1 MAGTRAAPGLSFRS
15 LKLTLRIIANVSLAL
30 AQAGQRAPVARL
42 LAVGAVMVLAGL
54 VAACQGS
61 SQPGGRT
68 FYDFKE
74 DSVARDGVLSRCDRT
89 PDTSAD
95 DLECIAA
102 RRAAAAVAIE
112 QERSRTDGLERQSE
126 RKLVALRDRS
136 ARQEQ
141 GGQAATGVDA
151 PAYGSPL
158 GSVLPSMSDSASGD
172 PYEVRFPGRPS
183 FELGQIEPPSSEIE
197 IVQPTLKPEDVA
209 VHPARLRAT
218 TN

>member
-1 MAGTRAAPGLSFRS
+1 
-15 LKLTLRIIANVSLAL
+15 VSLAL
-30 AQAGQRAPVARL
+30 AHTGQREPVARL

-74 DSVARDGVLSRCDRT
+74 DSVARDGVLSRCDKT
-89 PDTSAD
+89 PDTSAN

-102 RRAAAAVAIE
+102 RRAAAAVALE

-141 GGQAATGVDA
+141 SEVATAPGA
-151 PAYGSPL
+151 PAYGTPL
-158 GSVLPSMSDSASGD
+158 GSVLPSISNSASAD
-172 PYEVRFPGRPS
+172 PYDVRFPGRPS
-183 FELGQIEPPSSEIE
+183 FELGEIQPPSSEIE

-209 VHPARLRAT
+209 VHPARLTAT

>member
-1 MAGTRAAPGLSFRS
+1 
-15 LKLTLRIIANVSLAL
+15 
-30 AQAGQRAPVARL
+30 
-42 LAVGAVMVLAGL
+42 MVLAGL

-61 SQPGGRT
+61 PQPGGRT

-74 DSVARDGVLSRCDRT
+74 DSVARDGVLSRCDKA
-89 PDTSAD
+89 PETSAN

-102 RRAAAAVAIE
+102 RRAAAAVALE
-112 QERSRTDGLERQSE
+112 QERARTEGLERESE

-141 GGQAATGVDA
+141 GEQVATTPGA
-151 PAYGSPL
+151 PAYGAPL
-158 GSVLPSMSDSASGD
+158 GGVLPSMSNSASAD
-172 PYEVRFPGRPS
+172 PYDVHFPGRPS
-183 FELGQIEPPSSEIE
+183 FELGHIEPPSSQIE

-209 VHPARLRAT
+209 VHPARLTAT

>member
-1 MAGTRAAPGLSFRS
+1 M
-15 LKLTLRIIANVSLAL
+15 AL
-30 AQAGQRAPVARL
+30 AG
-42 LAVGAVMVLAGL
+42 VL
-54 VAACQGS
+54 AACQG

-74 DSVARDGVLSRCDRT
+74 DSVARDGVLSRCDKAPNAT
-89 PDTSAD
+89 AN

-102 RRAAAAVAIE
+102 RRAAAAVAVE
-112 QERSRTDGLERQSE
+112 QERTRADGLDRQSE

-141 GGQAATGVDA
+141 GEQAAPAAGA
-151 PAYGSPL
+151 PAFGAPL
-158 GSVLPSMSDSASGD
+158 GGVLPSMSNATSAD
-172 PYEVRFPGRPS
+172 PYDVRFPGRPS
-183 FELGQIEPPSSEIE
+183 FELGAVPPPASEVE

-209 VHPARLRAT
+209 VHPPRLTAT

>member
-1 MAGTRAAPGLSFRS
+1 MSVAHAHAS
-15 LKLTLRIIANVSLAL
+15 
-30 AQAGQRAPVARL
+30 QREPVARL

-61 SQPGGRT
+61 QQPGGRT

-74 DSVARDGVLSRCDRT
+74 DSVARDGVLSRCD
-89 PDTSAD
+89 SAPTVTAN

-112 QERSRTDGLERQSE
+112 QERTRTDGLDRQSE

-141 GGQAATGVDA
+141 GEKTATA
-151 PAYGSPL
+151 PGATAFGAPI
-158 GSVLPSMSDSASGD
+158 GSVLPSMKDSASVD
-172 PYEVRFPGRPS
+172 PYEVRFPGRPT
-183 FELGQIEPPSSEIE
+183 FELGEIAPPSSEVE

-209 VHPARLRAT
+209 VRPTRLSVP

>member
-1 MAGTRAAPGLSFRS
+1 
-15 LKLTLRIIANVSLAL
+15 
-30 AQAGQRAPVARL
+30 
-42 LAVGAVMVLAGL
+42 MVLAGL
-54 VAACQGS
+54 VAACQG

-74 DSVARDGVLSRCDRT
+74 DSVARDGVLSRCDKALDAT
-89 PDTSAD
+89 AS

-112 QERSRTDGLERQSE
+112 QERTRADGLDRQSE

-141 GGQAATGVDA
+141 SQQAATAPGA
-151 PAYGSPL
+151 PAFGAPL
-158 GSVLPSMSDSASGD
+158 GGVLPSMSNSASAD
-172 PYEVRFPGRPS
+172 PYEVHFPGRPS
-183 FELGQIEPPSSEIE
+183 FELGEIAPPASQVE

-209 VHPARLRAT
+209 VHPPRLTAT
-218 TN
+218 TK

>member
-1 MAGTRAAPGLSFRS
+1 MA
-15 LKLTLRIIANVSLAL
+15 
-30 AQAGQRAPVARL
+30 
-42 LAVGAVMVLAGL
+42 LAGL
-54 VAACQGS
+54 VAACQG

-74 DSVARDGVLSRCDRT
+74 DSVARDGVLSRCDRA
-89 PDTSAD
+89 PDTSAN

-102 RRAAAAVAIE
+102 KRAAAAVALE

-136 ARQEQ
+136 ARQGQGEQ
-141 GGQAATGVDA
+141 TATGASA
-151 PAYGSPL
+151 PAYGAPL
-158 GSVLPSMSDSASGD
+158 GSVLPSMSNSASAD
-172 PYEVRFPGRPS
+172 PYDVSFPGRPS

-197 IVQPTLKPEDVA
+197 IVPPTLKPEDVA
-209 VHPARLRAT
+209 IQPPRLTAT

>member
-1 MAGTRAAPGLSFRS
+1 
-15 LKLTLRIIANVSLAL
+15 VSLAL
-30 AQAGQRAPVARL
+30 AQAGQREPVTRL

-61 SQPGGRT
+61 QPGART

-74 DSVARDGVLSRCDRT
+74 DSVARDGVLSRCDKA
-89 PDTSAD
+89 PDTSAN

-102 RRAAAAVAIE
+102 RRAAAAVALE
-112 QERSRTDGLERQSE
+112 HERSRTDGLERQSE

-141 GGQAATGVDA
+141 GEQAAIAPGA
-151 PAYGSPL
+151 PAFGTPV
-158 GSVLPSMSDSASGD
+158 GSVLPSMNNSVSAD
-172 PYEVRFPGRPS
+172 PYDVHFPGRPS
-183 FELGQIEPPSSEIE
+183 FELGAIEPPSSEIE

-209 VHPARLRAT
+209 VHPARLTAT

>member
-1 MAGTRAAPGLSFRS
+1 M
-15 LKLTLRIIANVSLAL
+15 SLAL
-30 AQAGQRAPVARL
+30 AHAGQREPVVRL

-54 VAACQGS
+54 VTACQG

-74 DSVARDGVLSRCDRT
+74 DSVARDGVLSRCDKA
-89 PDTSAD
+89 PDATAA

-102 RRAAAAVAIE
+102 RRASAAVALE
-112 QERSRTDGLERQSE
+112 QERTRSDGLDRQSE

-141 GGQAATGVDA
+141 GEQAATAPGA
-151 PAYGSPL
+151 PAFGAPI
-158 GSVLPSMSDSASGD
+158 GNVLPSMSDSASVD
-172 PYEVRFPGRPS
+172 PYDVHFPGRPS
-183 FELGQIEPPSSEIE
+183 FDLGEIAPPSSEVE

-209 VHPARLRAT
+209 VRPARLTAT